1 MTARTSRAPGL
12 GARGA
17 GAPGPAHATRGRI
30 LDVEDCL
37 PTRSNRESRI
47 PLGESRSFEDRRRP
61 HPTRPS
67 TAADG
72 HQSDPGRARRTGGLD
87 DQELAQRSESA
98 RHDAPEEP
106 DEGHAKGGQCRSRTP
121 GYRKAVSPI
130 PACGGSL
137 NPRLTRSLT
146 SRDSAARLRWWTQA
160 KRASGMG
167 SPRLQ
172 QSGAHPWSGERRAL
186 YRRAASGSGSA

>member
-12 GARGA
+12 GARGG

-72 HQSDPGRARRTGGLD
+72 HHSDPGRARRTGGLE

-106 DEGHAKGGQCRSRTP
+106 DEGHAEGWAVQTSHARMSESSFSNSCMRWFSQPSVDPLPNVSRFCCSAKMVDASEARERN
-121 GYRKAVSPI
+121 GL
-130 PACGGSL
+130 PAI
-137 NPRLTRSLT
+137 
-146 SRDSAARLRWWTQA
+146 AAIRGP
-160 KRASGMG
+160 SMVG
-167 SPRLQ
+167 
-172 QSGAHPWSGERRAL
+172 
-186 YRRAASGSGSA
+186 